1 MEAGRGF
8 GRWRGGP
15 LRGSDRKTARETPDD
30 RRSRMRGRVRRFLDR
45 RGVVEDTV
53 IRAALDV
60 LDETGLDT
68 LSLRLIGERVGV
80 RGPALY
86 WYFRNKQALL
96 DAMAEVMLADH
107 ADALGLPA
115 DDEPWWEWLERTA
128 RWLRQALLSR
138 RDGARVF
145 AGTTLPAERTFL
157 RMLDLVVSVLRT
169 AGFPAADALRAAT
182 TVHVYVVGSSIE
194 EQALPPPE
202 GFESPEKG
210 FPSGTEYPALAA
222 AFAEFDLDPDRT
234 FEHGLGL
241 ILAGL
246 RASRTES

>member
-1 MEAGRGF
+1 
-8 GRWRGGP
+8 
-15 LRGSDRKTARETPDD
+15 
-30 RRSRMRGRVRRFLDR
+30 
-45 RGVVEDTV
+45 
-53 IRAALDV
+53 
-60 LDETGLDT
+60 
-68 LSLRLIGERVGV
+68 
-80 RGPALY
+80 
-86 WYFRNKQALL
+86 
-96 DAMAEVMLADH
+96 MAEVMLADYG
-107 ADALGLPA
+107 DALGLPA
-115 DDEPWWEWLERTA
+115 DDESWWEWLERTA
-128 RWLRQALLSR
+128 HWLRLAMLSR

-145 AGTTLPAERTFL
+145 AGTTLPADRTFL

-194 EQALPPPE
+194 EQALPPE

>member
-1 MEAGRGF
+1 
-8 GRWRGGP
+8 
-15 LRGSDRKTARETPDD
+15 
-30 RRSRMRGRVRRFLDR
+30 
-45 RGVVEDTV
+45 
-53 IRAALDV
+53 
-60 LDETGLDT
+60 
-68 LSLRLIGERVGV
+68 
-80 RGPALY
+80 
-86 WYFRNKQALL
+86 
-96 DAMAEVMLADH
+96 MAEVMLADYG
-107 ADALGLPA
+107 DALGLPA

-128 RWLRQALLSR
+128 RLAAPGHALP
-138 RDGARVF
+138 RDGPRVF

-202 GFESPEKG
+202 GFESPEKS